1 MSHKNDLPFI
11 AKLNGKEKFSLRK
24 LSVGLVTVAL
34 GTTFFLESSNSV
46 KAAEQTNVTTN
57 QNTSSKDTD
66 FDTNK
71 LRTLNIQQNKT
82 ETDIK
87 QNTDVS
93 EKNSN
98 QEDNVLDNKLEKTQ
112 KNSDQISSTASKEKI
127 QASTAQN
134 SVVNITGAK
143 TNESLMAGVTQGSI
157 NIHINNYENNPLIIN
172 HNDKVNVSI
181 EDSNNLLS
189 FNTNPS
195 TSNNFDI
202 NKSTTSTNKNFI
214 FTYTGND
221 NGVLSGFDSTF
232 PFIAKKD
239 IPENYYDKTINLPVT
254 VTLPNKNS
262 FTQNLP
268 IKIKPY
274 SDLVVS
280 KEILHGFIMGPRL
293 IGTPGKD
300 GYPGTNGF
308 YVENGATYYGPEP
321 SAAADVPTDKQ
332 RDARLMQYGLEWN
345 YGSANDPSLNPLMNV
360 LAHIKF
366 NKGQKILPA
375 TIKVFR
381 IPATIKVVAPD
392 GQRISINDYYNQL
405 ATLPEDTNFEKFLRD
420 AISSDNTEISINQQ
434 GNFTV
439 NGEDY
444 SKNGAYFIQLDTLL
458 NHNAINN
465 WASQPDSGVGPSIT
479 TPIVNERDWKP
490 TGTGDT
496 SNTPTQTYT
505 DFKFD
510 PTVDRFVR
518 IHFIDENTDKEI
530 PDTLRSI
537 ITKTNSSIANPT
549 QSIIEKLKSEGYVLD
564 EKATNGLNSEHTE
577 NLKTYNVNT
586 QNFRLD
592 SLGNTYNSDKLN
604 IKNTSPQY
612 YVYLYHNLKEINQ
625 AVSVEEKINYV
636 YGNGTQVGNSAAPAY
651 SKTVTYT
658 RTNTTDLVIKHSTWS
673 DWKADNTLEAVN
685 SPKANDKNYTSVD
698 CPTIQAINLNIDI
711 DGNITTK
718 NNVPLTYTVHYY
730 APEHAYLTFY
740 DDTDKKD
747 LTSYLNQNNQQSLL
761 ESTYNELNNNSTK
774 HPISFK
780 DADDVVKFLKN
791 KNYLFNGVT
800 GADSINSSNYS
811 KISYGNFDNDETKD
825 QNFVLHFKH
834 NTKPISDSRTVNETI
849 HYIYEDGTKAA
860 NDAKSS
866 VPFKETGSKDL
877 VTDQETSSWS
887 KPQTFAKVVS
897 PVILGYTPDRVQIN
911 EITVDHNSKD
921 IEETVIY
928 KADKQKATLRFYDD
942 TDKKFID
949 FAKDLN
955 VDGSSNS
962 AISFK
967 IPDNYDF
974 SNYSFIA
981 VDVGNDPQ
989 NTSNKLAGD
998 KLKDVVYGNFDTDSQ
1013 VDQYFI
1019 AHFTHKKNAV
1029 NENKSISEKAI
1040 LYAENGPKK
1049 GQNFKTIDL
1058 GNVIF
1063 SRNGQKDL
1071 VTNDI
1076 TWNDWTIKN
1085 NGRNATLPKAFLNV
1099 YTINTQNITQNT
1111 PSIKTFNI
1119 KNTTISPLIF
1129 NIGEDQAL
1137 ITSLTNN
1144 AEFIVKVPYALSENI
1159 KVTYIDDT
1167 INKILETKDLSGKPN
1182 TDSQYSTK
1190 DTINKYLD
1198 MHYELVS
1205 DPTDQKSIFFDND
1218 EDPNNQAYD
1227 IHFKH
1232 DIKKINNSKNVT
1244 ETIVYVYDNG
1254 KEAAPIYTSSVK
1266 FNQTGESDL
1275 VTKNEK
1281 MNPWSPTAHNFEAV
1295 VSPTINGYVADH
1307 KQIAQQSVI
1316 PNSNDLLFKVTYT
1329 AKPTEPIEPD
1339 KPAQPT
1345 KPAESAKLVQ
1355 PIKPTVRVKPVQST
1369 KFNEPVKQ
1377 ATLKETKSNKVIA
1390 YSKSITA
1397 NKAVKKDTTKHVLPQ
1412 TGSKQDEISL
1422 IGLAL
1427 SATSFLLGLAV
1438 DEIKRRKKN

>member
-1 MSHKNDLPFI
+1 
-11 AKLNGKEKFSLRK
+11 
-24 LSVGLVTVAL
+24 
-34 GTTFFLESSNSV
+34 
-46 KAAEQTNVTTN
+46 
-57 QNTSSKDTD
+57 
-66 FDTNK
+66 
-71 LRTLNIQQNKT
+71 
-82 ETDIK
+82 
-87 QNTDVS
+87 
-93 EKNSN
+93 
-98 QEDNVLDNKLEKTQ
+98 
-112 KNSDQISSTASKEKI
+112 
-127 QASTAQN
+127 
-134 SVVNITGAK
+134 
-143 TNESLMAGVTQGSI
+143 MAGVTQGSI
-157 NIHINNYENNPLIIN
+157 NIHINNDENNPLIIN

-189 FNTNPS
+189 FNTKPS

-202 NKSTTSTNKNFI
+202 DKSTTSTNKNFI

-274 SDLVVS
+274 SDLVIS

-293 IGTPGKD
+293 IGTPGKN
-300 GYPGTNGF
+300 GYPGTNGI

-345 YGSANDPSLNPLMNV
+345 YGSANNPSLNPLMNV
-360 LAHIKF
+360 LVHIKF
-366 NKGQKILPA
+366 NKGQKILLS
-375 TIKVFR
+375 TIKIFK
-381 IPATIKVVAPD
+381 IPANIKVVAPD

-420 AISSDNTEISINQQ
+420 AISSNNTEISINQQ

-490 TGTGDT
+490 AGTGDT

-537 ITKTNSSIANPT
+537 ITKTNSSVTNPT
-549 QSIIEKLKSEGYVLD
+549 QSIIDKLESEGYVLD
-564 EKATNGLNSEHTE
+564 EKATTGENSEHTE
-577 NLKTYNVNT
+577 NLKTYNVTT
-586 QNFRLD
+586 QNFKLD
-592 SLGNTYNSDKLN
+592 ALGNTYDSDKLN
-604 IKNTSPQY
+604 IKDTSPQY
-612 YVYLYHNLKEINQ
+612 YVYLYHNLKEIKKS
-625 AVSVEEKINYV
+625 VSVEEKINYV
-636 YGNGTQVGNSAAPAY
+636 YGNGTQLGNSAASTY

-658 RTNTTDLVIKHSTWS
+658 RTKTIDLVIKHGTWS

-698 CPTIQAINLNIDI
+698 RPTIQAINLNIDI
-711 DGNITTK
+711 DGNITTE

-747 LTSYLNQNNQQSLL
+747 LISFLNRNNQQSLL
-761 ESTYNELNNNSTK
+761 ENTYSELNNNSTTY
-774 HPISFK
+774 PIAFK
-780 DADDVVKFLKN
+780 GADNVVTFLNDK
-791 KNYLFNGVT
+791 KYLFNGVT
-800 GADSINSSNYS
+800 GTGSINNSDYS
-811 KISYGNFDNDETKD
+811 KISYGNFDNDENKD

-834 NTKPISDSRTVNETI
+834 DTKSISDSRTVNETI

-860 NDAKSS
+860 DDTKAS
-866 VPFKETGSKDL
+866 VTFKETGSKDL
-877 VTDQETSSWS
+877 VTGVETSSWS

-897 PVILGYTPDRVQIN
+897 PVISGYTPDRVQIN
-911 EITVDHNSKD
+911 EITVDHDSKD

-989 NTSNKLAGD
+989 NISNKLAGD

-1058 GNVIF
+1058 GNVTF

-1076 TWNDWTIKN
+1076 PWNNWTIKN
-1085 NGRNATLPKAFLNV
+1085 NGRNATLPETFLNV
-1099 YTINTQNITQNT
+1099 YTINPQNITQNT

-1137 ITSLTNN
+1137 ITSLNN
-1144 AEFIVKVPYALSENI
+1144 DAEFIVKVPYALSENI

-1167 INKILETKDLSGKPN
+1167 TNKILEIKNLSGKPN
-1182 TDSQYSTK
+1182 ADSKYSTK
-1190 DTINKYLD
+1190 DTINKYQD

-1218 EDPNNQAYD
+1218 EDPNNQVYD
-1227 IHFKH
+1227 IHLKH
-1232 DIKKINNSKNVT
+1232 GIKKADYSKSIT
-1244 ETIVYVYDNG
+1244 ETIVYVYDKD
-1254 KEAAPIYTSSVK
+1254 KEAAPTYTNSVNFK
-1266 FNQTGESDL
+1266 QTGEIDL

-1281 MNPWSPTAHNFEAV
+1281 MDPWSPTAHNFEAI
-1295 VSPTINGYVADH
+1295 VSPNINGYVADH
-1307 KQIAQQSVI
+1307 KQIDQQSVT
-1316 PNSNDLLFKVTYT
+1316 PNSNDLLFKVIYT
-1329 AKPTEPIEPD
+1329 AKPTEPAKPVLPGKPTEPA
-1339 KPAQPT
+1339 KPILPAKPVEPVKPIQPT
-1345 KPAESAKLVQ
+1345 KPVKPAKPIQ
-1355 PIKPTVRVKPVQST
+1355 PTTPTEPNKPVLPAKPVEPVKPVPPAKPAKPNKPVLPT
-1369 KFNEPVKQ
+1369 KLTETINQIASK
-1377 ATLKETKSNKVIA
+1377 ATRSNKAIA
-1390 YSKSITA
+1390 SSKSTTA
-1397 NKAVKKDTTKHVLPQ
+1397 NKAVKTDTTKHVLPQ
-1412 TGSKQDEISL
+1412 TGSKQDKTSL

-1427 SATSFLLGLAV
+1427 SATSLLLGLAV
-1438 DEIKRRKKN
+1438 DELKRRKKN